1 LTSLGAPTVLKSQSL
16 KIPNFLDR
24 TRSRR
29 RIHMPEQRRPP
40 HSVPASREETG
51 GAAAEVTAAEVT
63 AAEIGRR
70 LTPFQAVN
78 LQFERAADLLGLPED
93 LRIALKTPYRE
104 VMVELPLRC
113 ADGKVRTFSGY
124 RVQHDASRGPMK
136 GGLRYHPE
144 VDLDEVRALAS
155 LMTWKTAVVGL
166 PYGGAKGGIKC
177 DPHLLTERELE
188 ELTRRFIGRIE
199 RFIGPN
205 EDIPAPDMN
214 TNAQVMA
221 WIVDEYAKYH
231 GHTPA
236 VVTGKPVEIGG
247 SVGRDSATGRG
258 VLFVTERAAGE
269 MGMTLKGARVAVQGF
284 GNVGSWT
291 ASFLAEA
298 GARVVAI
305 SDAKSAIFDG
315 DGLDIPRLRKTVKQP
330 GRIPDGFPAEAISN
344 DDLLTLDVDV
354 LVPAAIGNV
363 LHDRNAADVRARLIV
378 EGANHPT
385 TPDADETLLSRGKT
399 IVPDIL
405 ANAGGVTVSYFEWV
419 QNLQRFRW
427 TAERVDDELRSTMMS
442 AYDSV
447 AGIARSRKTDLR
459 TAAFALAIE
468 RVAEATR
475 LRGIG

>member
-1 LTSLGAPTVLKSQSL
+1 
-16 KIPNFLDR
+16 
-24 TRSRR
+24 
-29 RIHMPEQRRPP
+29 MPEDHRSTGVHTETPP
-40 HSVPASREETG
+40 GTG
-51 GAAAEVTAAEVT
+51 GAASEPTAAEVH
-63 AAEIGRR
+63 ER
-70 LTPFQAVN
+70 LTPFQSVN
-78 LQFERAADLLGLPED
+78 LQFERAAELLGLSED

-113 ADGKVRTFSGY
+113 DDGEIRTFSGY

-136 GGLRYHPE
+136 GGLRYHPD

-177 DPHLLTERELE
+177 DPHLLSARDLE
-188 ELTRRFIGRIE
+188 SLTRRFIARIG

-236 VVTGKPVEIGG
+236 VVTGKPVELGG
-247 SVGRDSATGRG
+247 SQGRESATGRG
-258 VLFVTERAAGE
+258 ILFATERAAADLGID
-269 MGMTLKGARVAVQGF
+269 LRGATVAVQGF
-284 GNVGSWT
+284 GNVGAWS

-298 GARVVAI
+298 GARVVAV
-305 SDAKSAIFDG
+305 SDAHGAIFDG
-315 DGLDIPRLRKTVKQP
+315 DGLDVARLRGEMREF
-330 GRIPDGFPAEAISN
+330 GRIPGDAGADSITN
-344 DDLLTLDVDV
+344 DELLTLEVDI
-354 LVPAAIGNV
+354 LIPAAIGNV
-363 LHDRNAADVRARLIV
+363 LHAGNAGDVRARLIV

-385 TPDADETLLSRGKT
+385 TPDADETLLARGRT

-419 QNLQRFRW
+419 QNLQRFHW
-427 TAERVDDELRSTMMS
+427 TAQRVDDELRVTMDT
-442 AYDSV
+442 AYNAV
-447 AGIARSRKTDLR
+447 IRTAQERGTDLR

-475 LRGIG
+475 LRGVG